1 MSDQETADKYPQV
14 VAVLDWDGGLSDAEL
29 ASSGFCSAVARQK
42 PRGQT
47 IGGRNYYCWTKE
59 ARIRCAREYAGEIDP
74 RARTTFADLPEPIA
88 AEKLQQEEKVA

>member
-1 MSDQETADKYPQV
+1 MAGYPMQSWPPV
-14 VAVLDWDGGLSDAEL
+14 
-29 ASSGFCSAVARQK
+29 GFA

-88 AEKLQQEEKVA
+88 AEKLQQEEKVAHA